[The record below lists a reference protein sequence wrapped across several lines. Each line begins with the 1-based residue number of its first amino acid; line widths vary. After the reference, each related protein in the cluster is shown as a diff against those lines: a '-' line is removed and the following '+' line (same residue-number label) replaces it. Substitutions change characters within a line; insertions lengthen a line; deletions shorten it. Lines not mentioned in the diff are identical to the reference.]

1 MNSSMKLR
9 LPQSRRP
16 YILFLFVVHV
26 LSVNGL
32 LPTPRPSTRT
42 QKVLMTADDSG
53 SWSFKPRFA
62 VAAVI
67 ISTGLM
73 MGVSSTSPEPANAVP
88 LQVMKFPVRVLAI
101 AARDAKEMYSNKQ
114 SPGWELARQKRTAA
128 VKLMQDKGILQID
141 TDDAG
146 NQFLKLPWIPDH
158 RVKYKSLSLTQ
169 RLSNEVCAGAFGELS
184 KDVLLHAV
192 DTAKTRKQAQKKA
205 ALSTGVLESVP
216 IETVPPSIGSAIS
229 GLKDLYGGFPVVLM
243 SSIPQGGVFFFVKK
257 GCVEL
262 INMVAPGLPTF
273 VSSTVPIGFGVMAY
287 WLFRTPAEVI
297 KTQVQTGQSPNVRE
311 AFENAKNGDK
321 GLISL
326 WKYYPV
332 MLSLD
337 IPFQIINFILFGF
350 VSDAVLHAGY
360 DTSVWTRLF
369 CGITCGMVSAA
380 ITCPVDVCKTRIVAR
395 DREASNQVSPEFQI
409 VTGEPKAPVEETE
422 DSLLLAQLLSQELD
436 ISDTLRAK
444 RRTIM
449 EEIEV
454 YDRDRAS
461 DFEGSTTII
470 LPLSAQEQ
478 LIKKADM
485 ISQLIISLEQK
496 QEGKRMQ
503 IEKQVQV
510 EYDVNFNSSPNSDT
524 SDERS
529 IQSNNVVQELFKIIK
544 EEGVGTLF
552 LGIKQR
558 LVYVGLANG
567 IRLAAYG
574 TSRMDLMMRSLD
586 DL

>member
-1 MNSSMKLR
+1 
-9 LPQSRRP
+9 
-16 YILFLFVVHV
+16 
-26 LSVNGL
+26 
-32 LPTPRPSTRT
+32 
-42 QKVLMTADDSG
+42 
-53 SWSFKPRFA
+53 
-62 VAAVI
+62 
-67 ISTGLM
+67 
-73 MGVSSTSPEPANAVP
+73 MGVGGTSLEPANAVP
-88 LQVMKFPVRVLAI
+88 LQLMRFPVRVLAI

-114 SPGWELARQKRTAA
+114 SSGWEMARQKRTAA

-205 ALSTGVLESVP
+205 ALSSGLIDVEPLDV
-216 IETVPPSIGSAIS
+216 VPPTIASTLSN
-229 GLKDLYGGFPVVLM
+229 LKDMYAGFPVVLM
-243 SSIPQGGVFFFVKK
+243 SSIPQGGIFFFVKK
-257 GCVEL
+257 GCMEFL
-262 INMVAPGLPTF
+262 NTASPTLPSF
-273 VSSTVPIGFGVMAY
+273 LSSTIPIGFGVMAY

-297 KTQVQTGQSPNVRE
+297 KTQVQTGQSPNFRE
-311 AFENAKNGDK
+311 AFDNARNSEK
-321 GLISL
+321 GLVSL
-326 WKYYPV
+326 WKHYPV

-337 IPFQIINFILFGF
+337 MPFQVINFILFGF

-380 ITCPVDVCKTRIVAR
+380 ITCPVDVCKTRIVSR
-395 DREASNQVSPEFQI
+395 DREAANAASEVQI
-409 VTGEPKAPVEETE
+409 ITGAPKAVQVETE

-454 YDRDRAS
+454 YERDRKN
-461 DFEGSTTII
+461 DEGEGMTVV
-470 LPLSAQEQ
+470 LPLTAQEQ

-485 ISQLIISLEQK
+485 ISQLIVSLEQNK
-496 QEGKRMQ
+496 EGKRIE
-503 IEKQVQV
+503 IEKQIQV
-510 EYDVNFNSSPNSDT
+510 EFDINFNADGT
-524 SDERS
+524 SDAFPEKVVG
-529 IQSNNVVQELFKIIK
+529 SNNVVQELFKIIK

-558 LVYVGLANG
+558 LLYVGLANG

-574 TSRMDLMMRSLD
+574 TSRMDLMMKSLD

>member
-1 MNSSMKLR
+1 MLLMALN
-9 LPQSRRP
+9 
-16 YILFLFVVHV
+16 V
-26 LSVNGL
+26 LSVSSFLLSGL
-32 LPTPRPSTRT
+32 PKSNAPKL
-42 QKVLMTADDSG
+42 LMVDKMDR
-53 SWSFKPRFA
+53 WSVKPRNACA
-62 VAAVI
+62 VVVI
-67 ISTGLM
+67 SIGLIFGAG
-73 MGVSSTSPEPANAVP
+73 GVGPEPANAVP
-88 LQVMKFPVRVLAI
+88 LQVMKLPLRFLAI

-205 ALSTGVLESVP
+205 TFGTEGSQELTP
-216 IETVPPSIGSAIS
+216 IIPTTPSIASIAA
-229 GLKDLYGGFPVVLM
+229 GLKDLYAGFPVVLA
-243 SSIPQGGVFFFVKK
+243 SSIPQGGVFFLIKK
-257 GCVEL
+257 GFMEL
-262 INMVAPGLPTF
+262 LNVLAPTLPTA

-297 KTQVQTGQSPNVRE
+297 KTQVQTGQSPNFRE
-311 AFENAKNGDK
+311 AIQTAQKNENGV
-321 GLISL
+321 LSL
-326 WKYYPV
+326 WKHYPV

-337 IPFQIINFILFGF
+337 IPFQILNFILFGI

-369 CGITCGMVSAA
+369 CGITCGMVTAA
-380 ITCPVDVCKTRIVAR
+380 ITCPIDVCKTRIVSR
-395 DREASNQVSPEFQI
+395 DRESSKSEETESDVEI
-409 VTGEPKAPVEETE
+409 VTGTPRAVETE
-422 DSLLLAQLLSQELD
+422 DSILLAQLLCQELD

-449 EEIEV
+449 EEIELFE
-454 YDRDRAS
+454 RDRLYDA
-461 DFEGSTTII
+461 ESTTVV

-478 LIKKADM
+478 LIKKAEM
-485 ISQLIISLEQK
+485 ISKLIASLEQK
-496 QEGKRMQ
+496 QEGKRIQM
-503 IEKQVQV
+503 EKQIQV
-510 EYDVNFNSSPNSDT
+510 EYDLKLIFENNDKFCIAPAQIKSEPEQNLKN
-524 SDERS
+524 
-529 IQSNNVVQELFKIIK
+529 NNVVQELIKIAK
-544 EEGVGTLF
+544 DEGVGTLF

>member
-1 MNSSMKLR
+1 MLLMPLNL
-9 LPQSRRP
+9 
-16 YILFLFVVHV
+16 
-26 LSVNGL
+26 LSVSAFLLSGL
-32 LPTPRPSTRT
+32 SKSNVPKLFMVD
-42 QKVLMTADDSG
+42 KMEFWHV
-53 SWSFKPRFA
+53 KPRNTC
-62 VAAVI
+62 AAVI
-67 ISTGLM
+67 ISVGLIFGAG
-73 MGVSSTSPEPANAVP
+73 GVGPETANAVP
-88 LQVMKFPVRVLAI
+88 LQVMKLPIRFLAI
-101 AARDAKEMYSNKQ
+101 AARDAKEMYNNKQ

-205 ALSTGVLESVP
+205 SSGTEGGQELTTIIP
-216 IETVPPSIGSAIS
+216 TTPSITSIAA
-229 GLKDLYGGFPVVLM
+229 GLKDLYAGFPVVLA
-243 SSIPQGGVFFFVKK
+243 SSIPQGGMFFLMKK
-257 GCVEL
+257 GCMEL
-262 INMVAPGLPTF
+262 LNVLVPTLPTAI
-273 VSSTVPIGFGVMAY
+273 SSTVPIGLGVMAY
-287 WLFRTPAEVI
+287 WVFRTPAEVI
-297 KTQVQTGQSPNVRE
+297 KTQVQTGQSPNFME
-311 AFENAKNGDK
+311 AIQIAQKNENGV
-321 GLISL
+321 LSL
-326 WKYYPV
+326 WKHYPV

-337 IPFQIINFILFGF
+337 IPFQILNFILFGI

-369 CGITCGMVSAA
+369 CGITCGMVTAA
-380 ITCPVDVCKTRIVAR
+380 ITCPIDVCKTRIVSR
-395 DREASNQVSPEFQI
+395 DRESSKLEETESDVEI
-409 VTGEPKAPVEETE
+409 VTGTPKAVETE
-422 DSLLLAQLLSQELD
+422 DSILLAQLLCQELD

-449 EEIEV
+449 EEIELFE
-454 YDRDRAS
+454 RDRLYDS
-461 DFEGSTTII
+461 ESTTVV

-478 LIKKADM
+478 LIKKAEM
-485 ISQLIISLEQK
+485 ISKLIASLEQK
-496 QEGKRMQ
+496 QEGKRIQM
-503 IEKQVQV
+503 EKQIQV
-510 EYDVNFNSSPNSDT
+510 EYDLKLIFENNDKYCIAPAPIKSEPELNLKN
-524 SDERS
+524 
-529 IQSNNVVQELFKIIK
+529 NNVVQELIKIAK
-544 EEGVGTLF
+544 DEGVGTLF